1 MPTSLEDITILITKI
16 AGAIGAGIVIFIN
29 FKKFLKFIYTSLVT
43 LPESIKSIERELKPN
58 GGSSLRDAIKRIENR
73 QIIQEQRLLFILDS
87 NPDVGVFETDEFG
100 NCTRVSLTYCHM
112 LNKTQDECTGMGW
125 TTALYPEDKE
135 KVFTEWSSAI
145 KYSRPFDMKYR
156 FMRANGSPFE
166 VHGKANPIFGKDG
179 KILAWLG
186 MIKLVY

>member
-1 MPTSLEDITILITKI
+1 MSFEEMIVSITKV
-16 AGAIGAGIVIFIN
+16 AGAVGGFVLVVVN
-29 FKKFLKFIYTSLVT
+29 LKKVFKVLYNLFVT
-43 LPESIKSIERELKPN
+43 LPESIKYIEQEFKPN
-58 GGSSLRDAIKRIENR
+58 GGSSLKDAIKRIENR

-87 NPDVGVFETDEFG
+87 NPDVGVFETDELG

-135 KVFTEWSSAI
+135 KVFVEWSNAI
-145 KYSRPFDMKYR
+145 KFNRPFDMKYR
-156 FMRANGSPFE
+156 FMRANGAPFE
-166 VHGKANPIFGKDG
+166 VHGKANPIFAKDG

-186 MIKLVY
+186 MVKLVY